1 MLHLSAEEAGEVPL
15 APAELAGGHA
25 PLQVGDVLLEVAES
39 CAVPLLLLPLP
50 LQAVAVVVVL
60 AGAAVPHHHVQ
71 QRLP

>member
-1 MLHLSAEEAGEVPL
+1 MHLSAEEAGEVPL

-25 PLQVGDVLLEVAES
+25 ALQVGDVLLEVAEGG
-39 CAVPLLLLPLP
+39 AVLPLLLLT

>member
-1 MLHLSAEEAGEVPL
+1 MHLSAEEAGEVPL

-25 PLQVGDVLLEVAES
+25 ALQVGDVLLEVAEGG
-39 CAVPLLLLPLP
+39 AVLPLL